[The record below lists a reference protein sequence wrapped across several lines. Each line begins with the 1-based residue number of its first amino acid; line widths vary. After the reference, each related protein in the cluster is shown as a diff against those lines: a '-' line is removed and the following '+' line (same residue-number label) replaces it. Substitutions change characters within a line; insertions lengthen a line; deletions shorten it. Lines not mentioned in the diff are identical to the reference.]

1 MQWLLFILLSL
12 FTTQLFGQIITL
24 SYDDAVAL
32 ALKQNVSLRKQEN
45 EMKIVKAM
53 KAQSIGEMAPLLS
66 ADVDAYHANGN
77 TPLPQEAR
85 TINTSSKGLNASFGA
100 SLNIFSGFA
109 QVNSIKMSN
118 ARFKAQQKLIERTS
132 QQVIFDVS
140 SQYLQILLDQEVL
153 NIARNNLETQ
163 QLLMEQIE
171 TMFEAGNKPKSD
183 LYDQKV
189 KVKDNEL
196 LVLQAQNNVST
207 NKSELAILLQLEPTN
222 PIEVVDP
229 GWDIEEVLA
238 LQIELDEL
246 YNTSMKLR
254 ADLKQFQYSEL
265 AAEKSLAISKSAFSP
280 SLAAFYNLSTRYNDQ
295 SFLSLEQQLT
305 TDNRSSTYGLS
316 LSIPIYTG
324 LRNRT
329 SFVASKVELENAEI
343 DTENLKKSILNEVQQ
358 SYQNFLDLRSAY
370 EVSIAR
376 FEAAELALQ
385 VQQEKYNLGVGSLVE
400 LTNANNNYVD
410 AAAGRASSKFRLLFQ
425 RIVVD
430 FHTGTLFIPPV
441 EE

>member
-1 MQWLLFILLSL
+1 
-12 FTTQLFGQIITL
+12 
-24 SYDDAVAL
+24 
-32 ALKQNVSLRKQEN
+32 
-45 EMKIVKAM
+45 
-53 KAQSIGEMAPLLS
+53 
-66 ADVDAYHANGN
+66 
-77 TPLPQEAR
+77 
-85 TINTSSKGLNASFGA
+85 
-100 SLNIFSGFA
+100 
-109 QVNSIKMSN
+109 MSN

-305 TDNRSSTYGLS
+305 DRQQKFDIWLEFEYSYLYRVKKPYIFRGKQGRIRKCGNRY
-316 LSIPIYTG
+316 
-324 LRNRT
+324 
-329 SFVASKVELENAEI
+329 
-343 DTENLKKSILNEVQQ
+343 
-358 SYQNFLDLRSAY
+358 
-370 EVSIAR
+370 
-376 FEAAELALQ
+376 
-385 VQQEKYNLGVGSLVE
+385 
-400 LTNANNNYVD
+400 
-410 AAAGRASSKFRLLFQ
+410 
-425 RIVVD
+425 
-430 FHTGTLFIPPV
+430 
-441 EE
+441 